1 MKSSWQ
7 LQIFNRSLK
16 KRQKFEVVTSLMN
29 STEDKGEGILP
40 SIKETFASNKTQGSK
55 VSFIPSIF
63 GKCLD
68 IGCAT
73 GVLSYYLR
81 HKGGYWI
88 SADIDEENLSETK
101 SLVKENVIRID
112 ERNLSF
118 KDEIFDCVVVL
129 DFLEH
134 IEDDDALLSEIRRVL
149 KPKGKV
155 YISVPRIE
163 GLLLI
168 NKLKRL
174 IGITQE
180 YYGHKRPG
188 YSFAGL
194 RDKLKKNG
202 FEILAQRTFSKF
214 FTEAIELVINSIYIL
229 LGKRKGEAF
238 RREGQHISISSAS
251 EFETHKAS
259 FKLYS
264 LLYPL
269 LELISK
275 LDKLLFFAPGYV
287 LVIKARKDGN

>member
-1 MKSSWQ
+1 MKSGWQ

-29 STEDKGEGILP
+29 STEDKEGGILP
-40 SIKETFASNKTQGSK
+40 SFR
-55 VSFIPSIF
+55 
-63 GKCLD
+63 KCLD

-81 HKGGYWI
+81 NEGGYWI
-88 SADIDEENLSETK
+88 SVDIDEKNLSETK
-101 SLVKENVIRID
+101 GLVKDNVLQID

-118 KDEIFDCVVVL
+118 KDGIFDCVVAL

-155 YISVPRIE
+155 YISVPRIG
-163 GLLLI
+163 GLLII

-188 YSFAGL
+188 YSFEEL
-194 RDKLKKNG
+194 SNKLEKNG

-214 FTEAIELVINSIYIL
+214 FTEAIELVINLVYIL
-229 LGKRKGEAF
+229 LSKRKGGAF
-238 RREGQHISISSAS
+238 RREGQHISISSAW

-287 LVIKARKDGN
+287 LVVKARKDGN